1 MLYLLVD
8 FKVLWVFFFKIY
20 TFKKMLQP
28 KWLLS
33 RGEEFSGNSGPVT
46 CYLFTFMTLSVF
58 PMIFGRRVILV
69 SVCFQYI
76 KLVKSM
82 LSETR
87 KKNKVY
93 DHILRRHEV
102 GTQRKPF

>member
-1 MLYLLVD
+1 
-8 FKVLWVFFFKIY
+8 
-20 TFKKMLQP
+20 
-28 KWLLS
+28 
-33 RGEEFSGNSGPVT
+33 
-46 CYLFTFMTLSVF
+46 MTLSVF

-76 KLVKSM
+76 KVVKRI

-102 GTQRKPF
+102 ETQRKSF

>member
-1 MLYLLVD
+1 
-8 FKVLWVFFFKIY
+8 
-20 TFKKMLQP
+20 MLQP

-69 SVCFQYI
+69 SVCFKYI
-76 KLVKSM
+76 KAVKRMLVKPG
-82 LSETR
+82 R
-87 KKNKVY
+87 KIEFMITFK
-93 DHILRRHEV
+93 
-102 GTQRKPF
+102 TP

>member
-8 FKVLWVFFFKIY
+8 FKVLLFFLIY

-76 KLVKSM
+76 KVVKRM

-93 DHILRRHEV
+93 DHILTRHEV
-102 GTQRKPF
+102 ETQRKPF